1 MGFYPAPQNFY
12 AAHARYLFAAF
23 VPACALPLLTAARS
37 GLIIYRAY
45 NIRVSKTI
53 FTGDVA

>member
-1 MGFYPAPQNFY
+1 MPRF
-12 AAHARYLFAAF
+12 ARYLFAAF

-53 FTGDVA
+53 FTGDLA